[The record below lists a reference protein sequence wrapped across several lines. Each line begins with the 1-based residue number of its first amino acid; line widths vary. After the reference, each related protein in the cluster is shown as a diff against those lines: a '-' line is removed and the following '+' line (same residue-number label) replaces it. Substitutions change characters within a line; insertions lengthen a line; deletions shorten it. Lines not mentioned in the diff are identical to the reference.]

1 MNWFNILLK
10 DKRFLWLLL
19 VVNFFG
25 TIYGYYWYRFQ
36 LEDTPIH
43 FKIFVPDSPTASL
56 FFCFVLLAFILG
68 RNLPIFEALAVITLI
83 KYGIW
88 AVIMNILMF
97 VVVGDQSWQAYML
110 IASHGAMAV
119 QAVLYSPYYRI
130 KSWHIIVVAIW
141 TLHNDVI
148 DYIFMQYPK
157 YPGLEQY
164 LPQIAYFTFWLS
176 IACILYAIYV
186 KTKQQYLRID

>member
-1 MNWFNILLK
+1 MNWFNIVLK
-10 DKRFLWLLL
+10 DKRFLWLLFI
-19 VVNFFG
+19 VNFFG
-25 TIYGYYWYRFQ
+25 TVYGYYWYRYQ
-36 LEDTPIH
+36 LEETPIH

-56 FFCFVLLAFILG
+56 FFCFVLVAFILG
-68 RNLPIFEALAVITLI
+68 RNWPIFEALAVITLI

-88 AVIMNILMF
+88 AVIMNVLMF

-110 IASHGAMAV
+110 IASHGAMAI
-119 QAVLYSPYYRI
+119 QAVLYSSYYRM

-164 LPQIAYFTFWLS
+164 VTQIAYFTFWLS
-176 IACILYAIYV
+176 IGCIVYAIYV
-186 KTKQQYLRID
+186 KNNKQYLRID